1 MFSNMNQR
9 SSLTA
14 RYSAVQGSFWMNY
27 CVTISFAAVYL
38 QGLGYS
44 NAALGVILAAGNLL
58 GALLG
63 PEVSAR
69 IDRSERLSAWNIVWP
84 WLLIEAALLGVL
96 IAVPV
101 RGAVTSAAFAL
112 FVAFSVSLNS
122 INLKLFVD
130 CVHGGQGVDYGVS
143 RGMGSAAYVA
153 ASVVL
158 GVLVKRLGVHVLP
171 WAGLCFCLL
180 QALSH
185 WLLRRGYAPA
195 AVRGGQTQRQ
205 GRTMLA
211 FLRENPRFSV
221 LLLGAALIFFGHN
234 TSTNF
239 LINVTRYAGG
249 DEGTLGVLSG
259 FMAAVE
265 IPVMLFFGRI
275 RGGSRSVT
283 LLRWSLLFFAL
294 KGAALPLASS
304 APAIFAVFLLQA
316 PSFALYTAVIVDF
329 VAETVPFEDS
339 AKAQSLAYSMTTVGA
354 VLASLIAGRLYDT
367 LTVPQTLWIACAVTA
382 AGVALALLGAKES

>member
-1 MFSNMNQR
+1 MKQR

-14 RYSAVQGSFWMNY
+14 RYSAVQGSFWMGF

-44 NAALGVILAAGNLL
+44 NASLGMILAAGNLL

-69 IDRSERLSAWNIVWP
+69 IDRSERLSAWGFVWP
-84 WLLIEAALLGVL
+84 WLLIETAILVVL

-112 FVAFSVSLNS
+112 YVAFSVSLNS

-130 CVHGGQGVDYGVS
+130 CVHGGQGVDYGVA
-143 RGMGSAAYVA
+143 RGMGSAAFVL

-171 WAGLCFCLL
+171 WAGLVMVAL
-180 QALSH
+180 QALAH
-185 WLLRRGYAPA
+185 VLLRRGYAPA
-195 AVRGGQTQRQ
+195 AVRGGQTGHR

-211 FLRENPRFSV
+211 FLGENRRFTV

-234 TSTNF
+234 TATNF

-249 DEGTLGVLSG
+249 DESTLGALNG

-265 IPVMLFFGRI
+265 IPVMFFFGRI
-275 RGGSRSVT
+275 RGGRKSVS
-283 LLRWSLLFFAL
+283 LLRVSLLFFAL
-294 KGAALPLASS
+294 KAALLPLASS
-304 APAIFAVFLLQA
+304 VAGIFGVFLLQA
-316 PSFALYTAVIVDF
+316 PSFALYTAVIVDY

-354 VLASLIAGRLYDT
+354 VLASLIAGRLYDL
-367 LTVPQTLWIACAVTA
+367 LTVPQTLTVAAAVTA
-382 AGVALALLGAKES
+382 LGVLLALLGTRER

>member
-1 MFSNMNQR
+1 MKQR

-14 RYSAVQGSFWMNY
+14 RYSAVQGSFWMGF

-44 NAALGVILAAGNLL
+44 NASLGVILAVGNLL

-69 IDRSERLSAWNIVWP
+69 IDRSERLSAWGFVWP
-84 WLLIEAALLGVL
+84 WLLIETAILVVL
-96 IAVPV
+96 ISVPV
-101 RGAVTSAAFAL
+101 KGAVTSAAFAL
-112 FVAFSVSLNS
+112 YVAFSVSLNS

-130 CVHGGQGVDYGVS
+130 CVHGGQGVDYGVA
-143 RGMGSAAYVA
+143 RGMGSAAFVL

-171 WAGLCFCLL
+171 WAGLVMVAL
-180 QALSH
+180 QALAH
-185 WLLRRGYAPA
+185 ALLRRGYAPA
-195 AVRGGQTQRQ
+195 AVRGGQTGHR

-211 FLRENPRFSV
+211 FLGENRRFTV

-234 TSTNF
+234 TATNF

-249 DEGTLGVLSG
+249 DESTLGALNG

-265 IPVMLFFGRI
+265 IPVMFFFGRI
-275 RGGSRSVT
+275 RGGRKSVS
-283 LLRWSLLFFAL
+283 LLRVSLLFFAL
-294 KGAALPLASS
+294 KAALLPLASS
-304 APAIFAVFLLQA
+304 VAGIFGVFLLQA
-316 PSFALYTAVIVDF
+316 PSFALYTAVIVDY

-354 VLASLIAGRLYDT
+354 VLASLIAGRLYDL
-367 LTVPQTLWIACAVTA
+367 LTVPQTLTVAAAVTA
-382 AGVALALLGAKES
+382 AGVLLALLGTRER

>member
-1 MFSNMNQR
+1 MNQR

-14 RYSAVQGSFWMNY
+14 QYSAVQGSFWMGY

-44 NAALGVILAAGNLL
+44 NAELGLILAVGNLL

-69 IDRSERLSAWNIVWP
+69 IDRSERLSAWGFVWP
-84 WLLIEAALLGVL
+84 WLLIEAVLLGVL

-101 RGAVTSAAFAL
+101 KGAVTSVVFAL
-112 FVAFSVSLNS
+112 YVAFSVSLNS

-130 CVHGGQGVDYGVS
+130 CVHGGQGVNYGVARS
-143 RGMGSAAYVA
+143 MGSAAFVL

-158 GVLVKRLGVHVLP
+158 GILVKRLGVHVLP
-171 WAGLCFCLL
+171 WAGLVMVAL
-180 QALSH
+180 QAAAH
-185 WLLRRGYAPA
+185 WILRRGYAPA
-195 AVRGGQTQRQ
+195 AVRGGQSAHR

-234 TSTNF
+234 TGTNF
-239 LINVTRYAGG
+239 LINVTRYVGG
-249 DEGTLGVLSG
+249 DESTLGVLNG

-265 IPVMLFFGRI
+265 IPVMFFFGRI
-275 RGGSRSVT
+275 RGGRKSVS
-283 LLRWSLLFFAL
+283 LLRVSLLFFAL
-294 KGAALPLASS
+294 KAAALPLASS
-304 APAIFAVFLLQA
+304 VPMVFAVFLLQA
-316 PSFALYTAVIVDF
+316 PSFALYTAVIVDY

-339 AKAQSLAYSMTTVGA
+339 AKAQSLAFSMTTLGA
-354 VLASLIAGRLYDT
+354 VLASLVAGKLYDM

-382 AGVALALLGAKES
+382 TGVLLALVGAREGKT

>member
-1 MFSNMNQR
+1 MGF
-9 SSLTA
+9 
-14 RYSAVQGSFWMNY
+14 

-44 NAALGVILAAGNLL
+44 NASLGMILAAGNLL

-69 IDRSERLSAWNIVWP
+69 IDRSERLSAWGFVWP
-84 WLLIEAALLGVL
+84 WLLIETAILVVL

-112 FVAFSVSLNS
+112 YVAFSVSLNS

-130 CVHGGQGVDYGVS
+130 CVHGGQGVDYGVA
-143 RGMGSAAYVA
+143 RGMGSAAFVL

-171 WAGLCFCLL
+171 WAGLVMVAL
-180 QALSH
+180 QALAH
-185 WLLRRGYAPA
+185 VLLRRGYAPA
-195 AVRGGQTQRQ
+195 AVRGGQTGHR

-211 FLRENPRFSV
+211 FLGENRRFTV

-234 TSTNF
+234 TATNF

-249 DEGTLGVLSG
+249 DESTLGALNG

-265 IPVMLFFGRI
+265 IPVMFFFGRI
-275 RGGSRSVT
+275 RGGRKSVS
-283 LLRWSLLFFAL
+283 LLRVSLLFFAL
-294 KGAALPLASS
+294 KAALLPLASS
-304 APAIFAVFLLQA
+304 VAGIFGVFLLQA
-316 PSFALYTAVIVDF
+316 PSFALYTAVIVDY

-354 VLASLIAGRLYDT
+354 VLASLIAGRLYDL
-367 LTVPQTLWIACAVTA
+367 LTVPQTLTVAAAVTA
-382 AGVALALLGAKES
+382 LGVLLALLGTRER

>member
-1 MFSNMNQR
+1 MKQR

-14 RYSAVQGSFWMNY
+14 QYSAVQGAFWMGF

-44 NAALGVILAAGNLL
+44 NASLGLILAVGNLL

-69 IDRSERLSAWNIVWP
+69 IDRSERLSAWGFVWP
-84 WLLIEAALLGVL
+84 WLLIEAAILIVL

-101 RGAVTSAAFAL
+101 KGAVTSVAFAL
-112 FVAFSVSLNS
+112 YVAFSVSLNS

-130 CVHGGQGVDYGVS
+130 CVHGGQGVDYGVA
-143 RGMGSAAYVA
+143 RGMGSASYVLV
-153 ASVVL
+153 SLVL
-158 GVLVKRLGVHVLP
+158 GVLVKRFGVRVLP
-171 WAGLCFCLL
+171 WAGLTMVAL
-180 QALSH
+180 QALTH
-185 WLLRRGYAPA
+185 LILRRGYAPA
-195 AVRGGQTQRQ
+195 AVRGGQSEPR

-211 FLRENPRFSV
+211 FLGDNRRFTV
-221 LLLGAALIFFGHN
+221 LLIGAALIFFGHN
-234 TSTNF
+234 TCTNF
-239 LINVTRYAGG
+239 LINVTRHVGG
-249 DEGTLGVLSG
+249 DEGTLGVLNG

-275 RGGSRSVT
+275 RGGRKSVT
-283 LLRWSLLFFAL
+283 LLRLSLLFFAL
-294 KGAALPLASS
+294 KALVFPLASS
-304 APAIFAVFLLQA
+304 VPTLFGALVLQA
-316 PSFALYTAVIVDF
+316 PSFALYTAVIVDY

-354 VLASLIAGRLYDT
+354 VLASLIAGRLYDL
-367 LTVPQTLWIACAVTA
+367 LTVPQTLWVGAAATA
-382 AGVALALLGAKES
+382 AGVILAMLGTKEA

>member
-1 MFSNMNQR
+1 MNQR

-14 RYSAVQGSFWMNY
+14 QYSAVQGAFWMGF

-44 NAALGVILAAGNLL
+44 NASLGGILAVGNLL

-69 IDRSERLSAWNIVWP
+69 IDRSERLSAWGFVWP
-84 WLLIEAALLGVL
+84 WLIVQAARLGVL
-96 IAVPV
+96 ILSPV

-112 FVAFSVSLNS
+112 YVAFSVSLNS

-130 CVHGGQGVDYGVS
+130 CVHGGQGVDYGVA
-143 RGMGSAAYVA
+143 RGMGSASYVL
-153 ASVVL
+153 ASLVL

-171 WAGLCFCLL
+171 WAGLTMVAL
-180 QALSH
+180 QALTH
-185 WLLRRGYAPA
+185 VLLRRGYAPA
-195 AVRGGQTQRQ
+195 AVRGGQSEPR
-205 GRTMLA
+205 GRTMLS
-211 FLRENPRFSV
+211 FLRENPRFTV
-221 LLLGAALIFFGHN
+221 LLVGAALIFFGHN
-234 TSTNF
+234 TCTNF

-249 DEGTLGVLSG
+249 DESTLGVLNG

-275 RGGSRSVT
+275 RGGRRSVS
-283 LLRWSLLFFAL
+283 LLRLSLLFFAL
-294 KGAALPLASS
+294 KALALPLASS
-304 APAIFAVFLLQA
+304 VPLLFGAFLLQA
-316 PSFALYTAVIVDF
+316 PSFALYTAVIVDY
-329 VAETVPFEDS
+329 VAETVPFADS

-354 VLASLIAGRLYDT
+354 VLASLIAGRMYDL
-367 LTVPQTLWIACAVTA
+367 LTVPQTLLVACAVTA
-382 AGVALALLGAKES
+382 TGVILAMLGTKEA

>member
-1 MFSNMNQR
+1 MKQR

-14 RYSAVQGSFWMNY
+14 RYSAVQGSFWMGF

-44 NAALGVILAAGNLL
+44 NASLGVILAAGNLL

-69 IDRSERLSAWNIVWP
+69 IDRSERLSAWGFVWP
-84 WLLIEAALLGVL
+84 WLLIETAILVVL

-101 RGAVTSAAFAL
+101 KGAVTSAAFAL
-112 FVAFSVSLNS
+112 YVAFSVSLNS

-130 CVHGGQGVDYGVS
+130 CVHGGQGVDYGVA
-143 RGMGSAAYVA
+143 RGMGSAAFVL

-158 GVLVKRLGVHVLP
+158 GVLVKSLGVHVLP
-171 WAGLCFCLL
+171 WAGLVMVAL
-180 QALSH
+180 QALAH
-185 WLLRRGYAPA
+185 VLLRRGYAPA
-195 AVRGGQTQRQ
+195 AVRGGQTGHR

-211 FLRENPRFSV
+211 FLGENRRFTV

-234 TSTNF
+234 TATNF

-249 DEGTLGVLSG
+249 DESTLGALNG

-265 IPVMLFFGRI
+265 IPVMFFFGRI
-275 RGGSRSVT
+275 RGGRKSVS
-283 LLRWSLLFFAL
+283 LLRVSLLFFAL
-294 KGAALPLASS
+294 KAALLPLASS
-304 APAIFAVFLLQA
+304 VAGIFGVFLLQA
-316 PSFALYTAVIVDF
+316 PSFALYTAVIVDY

-354 VLASLIAGRLYDT
+354 VLASLIAGRLYDL
-367 LTVPQTLWIACAVTA
+367 LTVPQTLTVAAAVTA
-382 AGVALALLGAKES
+382 LGVLLALLGAKE

>member
-1 MFSNMNQR
+1 MKQR

-14 RYSAVQGSFWMNY
+14 RYSAVQGSFWMGF

-44 NAALGVILAAGNLL
+44 NASLGGILTVGNLL

-69 IDRSERLSAWNIVWP
+69 IDRSERLSAWGFVWP
-84 WLLIEAALLGVL
+84 WLLIETAILVVL

-112 FVAFSVSLNS
+112 YVAFSVSLNS

-130 CVHGGQGVDYGVS
+130 CVHGGQGVDYGVA
-143 RGMGSAAYVA
+143 RGMGSAAFVL

-171 WAGLCFCLL
+171 WAGLVMVAL
-180 QALSH
+180 QALAH
-185 WLLRRGYAPA
+185 VLLRRGYAPA
-195 AVRGGQTQRQ
+195 AVRGGQTGHR

-211 FLRENPRFSV
+211 FLGENRRFTV

-234 TSTNF
+234 TATNF

-249 DEGTLGVLSG
+249 DESTLGALNG

-265 IPVMLFFGRI
+265 IPVMFFFGRI
-275 RGGSRSVT
+275 RGGRKSVS
-283 LLRWSLLFFAL
+283 LLRVSLLFFAL
-294 KGAALPLASS
+294 KAALLPLASS
-304 APAIFAVFLLQA
+304 VAGIFGVFLLQA
-316 PSFALYTAVIVDF
+316 PSFALYTAVIVDY

-354 VLASLIAGRLYDT
+354 VLASLIAGRLYDL
-367 LTVPQTLWIACAVTA
+367 LTVPQTLTVAAAVTA
-382 AGVALALLGAKES
+382 LGVLLALLGTRER

>member
-1 MFSNMNQR
+1 MNQR

-14 RYSAVQGSFWMNY
+14 RYSAVQGSFWMGF

-44 NAALGVILAAGNLL
+44 NASLGVILAVGNLL

-69 IDRSERLSAWNIVWP
+69 IDRSERLSAWGFVWP
-84 WLLIEAALLGVL
+84 WLLVEAAILIVL
-96 IAVPV
+96 ISAPV
-101 RGAVTSAAFAL
+101 KGAVTSVAFAL
-112 FVAFSVSLNS
+112 YVAFSVSLNS

-130 CVHGGQGVDYGVS
+130 CVHGGQGVDYGVA
-143 RGMGSAAYVA
+143 RGMGSAAFVL

-171 WAGLCFCLL
+171 WAGLVMVAL
-180 QALSH
+180 QALAH
-185 WLLRRGYAPA
+185 ALLRRGYAPA
-195 AVRGGQTQRQ
+195 AVRGGQTGHR

-211 FLRENPRFSV
+211 FLGENRRFTV

-234 TSTNF
+234 TATNF

-249 DEGTLGVLSG
+249 DESTLGALNG

-265 IPVMLFFGRI
+265 IPVMFFFGRI
-275 RGGSRSVT
+275 RGGRKSVS
-283 LLRWSLLFFAL
+283 LLRVSLLFFAL
-294 KGAALPLASS
+294 KAALLPLASS
-304 APAIFAVFLLQA
+304 VAGIFGVFLLQA
-316 PSFALYTAVIVDF
+316 PSFALYTAVIVDY

-354 VLASLIAGRLYDT
+354 VLASLIAGRLYDL
-367 LTVPQTLWIACAVTA
+367 LTVPQTLTVAAAVTA
-382 AGVALALLGAKES
+382 AGVLLALLGTRER